1 MEAIYE
7 KYTIEA
13 PFNGVVTQSNINP
26 GTLVRNGQKLGEFI
40 NTYLYEMAVPVKA
53 SDLHKISIGKVV
65 ELNTV
70 ANDKIYKGKIVR
82 INSTVDQQTQSVQVY
97 IQSSDKGILDGMFF
111 NVAVKVQS
119 DQKLAHIPLHAIHNG
134 YQVKVKTEEGIKLV
148 DVTIVEKTA
157 TDYLVKGLGDGSLVV
172 IDKST
177 N

>member
-1 MEAIYE
+1 
-7 KYTIEA
+7 
-13 PFNGVVTQSNINP
+13 FNGVVTQSNINP

-40 NTYLYEMAVPVKA
+40 NTYLYEMAVPVKT
-53 SDLHKISIGKVV
+53 SDLHKISIGKVA

-111 NVAVKVQS
+111 NVAIKVQS
-119 DQKLAHIPLHAIHNG
+119 DKMLARIPLQAIHNG
-134 YQVKVKTEEGIKLV
+134 NQVKVKTDESNKLV

-157 TDYLVKGLGDGSLVV
+157 TNYLVEGLEDGSLVV
-172 IDKST
+172 IDKSA